1 MIPNLLT
8 SGVWGA
14 MPPNGVPRGKAPW
27 SAAFACLL
35 LLVGVVPSACA
46 VPPEAAVASSTD
58 SSALQ
63 VGERFHDGAAP
74 PSVPLREKLGAHL
87 LALSTSYADGGSQAV
102 RTYARSAGLD
112 LPEQRVSVQVL
123 AASEQ
128 DVAGLEQRIL
138 EAGGSV
144 QSTFENSI
152 FATLPVPALAAF
164 ARREGVW
171 RMDMQRAALAPAEVV
186 DLETEHGGRDAK

>member
-8 SGVWGA
+8 SGVGGA
-14 MPPNGVPRGKAPW
+14 TPPNGVPRGQVPW
-27 SAAFACLL
+27 SAVFACLL
-35 LLVGVVPSACA
+35 LLVGIIPSACA
-46 VPPEAAVASSTD
+46 VPPEAVPSSTD
-58 SSALQ
+58 SPRQ
-63 VGERFHDGAAP
+63 VGERFRDGAAP

-87 LALSTSYADGGSQAV
+87 LALTTSYADGGSQAV

-138 EAGGSV
+138 EIGGSV
-144 QSTFENSI
+144 QATFENSI
-152 FATLPVPALAAF
+152 FATLPVPALGAF
-164 ARREGVW
+164 ASGEGVW
-171 RMDMQRAALAPAEVV
+171 RMDMQRAALAPAAVV
-186 DLETEHGGRDAK
+186 DSETEHGGRDAK

>member
-1 MIPNLLT
+1 MIPNLLA
-8 SGVWGA
+8 SGGWWA
-14 MPPNGVPRGKAPW
+14 TPPKWSSKEQVLW
-27 SAAFACLL
+27 SAVFACLL

-46 VPPEAAVASSTD
+46 VPPEAAAT
-58 SSALQ
+58 SSADSPSSQ
-63 VGERFHDGAAP
+63 VGERFRDGAAP

-128 DVAGLEQRIL
+128 DVAGLERRIL
-138 EAGGSV
+138 EVGGSV

-164 ARREGVW
+164 ASGEGVW
-171 RMDMQRAALAPAEVV
+171 RMDMQRAALAPAAVV

>member
-1 MIPNLLT
+1 MIPNLLA

-14 MPPNGVPRGKAPW
+14 TPPNGVPRGKAPW
-27 SAAFACLL
+27 SAVFACLL

-46 VPPEAAVASSTD
+46 VPPEAAAT
-58 SSALQ
+58 SSADSPSSQ
-63 VGERFHDGAAP
+63 VGERFRDRAAP

-102 RTYARSAGLD
+102 RTYARAAGLD

-138 EAGGSV
+138 EVGGSV

-164 ARREGVW
+164 ASDEGVW
-171 RMDMQRAALAPAEVV
+171 RVDMQRTALAPAEVV